1 MTNEESA
8 LLSHIKALIAAKR
21 YRIRVHA
28 VHHMIEE
35 GFSEENLIDAV
46 LGRSRTLE
54 DYPEEHRSLVF
65 GFFRLS
71 GKVRCPLHVV
81 CDYSNPEVVDIV
93 TAYIPEK
100 PWWTTPT
107 KRGRQK

>member
-1 MTNEESA
+1 MTNEERA
-8 LLSHIKALIAAKR
+8 LLSQIKNLLEAKR

-35 GFSEENLIDAV
+35 GFSEENLIDSV
-46 LGRSRTLE
+46 LGRSRILE
-54 DYPEEHRSLVF
+54 NYPDENRSLVF

-71 GKVRCPLHVV
+71 RKVRCPLHVV
-81 CDYSNPEVVDIV
+81 CDYSNPEAIDIV

-100 PWWTTPT
+100 PWWSTPT
-107 KRGRQK
+107 RRG